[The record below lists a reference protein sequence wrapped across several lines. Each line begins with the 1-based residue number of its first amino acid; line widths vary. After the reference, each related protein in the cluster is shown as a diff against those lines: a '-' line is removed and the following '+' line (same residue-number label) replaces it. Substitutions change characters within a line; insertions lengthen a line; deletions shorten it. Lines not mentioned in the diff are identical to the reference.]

1 MSSTLK
7 RATLSIVRVEY
18 GGENIG
24 TDLQLE
30 AYAGTGVALAIEP
43 DIGPGESHDQ
53 KYVLLETMAA
63 HDTWLPT
70 RVSLRVTEKDPARDD
85 QGYIEVEASA
95 RVVGQGVLATLA
107 VPLIVAEPGSH
118 RRSAVI
124 TVHLQWEVQPA
135 SVEPAGQ
142 HVPGPAPT
150 EPLPEQFPA
159 VANGQYDAD
168 VPVLVEADA
177 RVRWDA
183 PIPPGASERE
193 RAAARF
199 LTLNAGPVLPEGFVP
214 ELVLYRV
221 ASPQGTPI
229 WVGDNSS
236 MGARTQEQLLAT
248 LSTAIPTAG
257 QPITDFEE
265 IPSATLHLLRFR
277 DTAHYALAAAAFA
290 DLVRALSE
298 QEDALAQVERRVF
311 TRRSQ
316 TGEFTEVRDHL
327 MFVDPTPNHGPASH
341 LWVIA
346 WRDSSQE

>member
-1 MSSTLK
+1 MPSILK
-7 RATLSIVRVEY
+7 RATLSIVRIEY

-30 AYAGTGVALAIEP
+30 AYAGAGVALAIEP

-53 KYVLLETMAA
+53 KYVLLETLAA

-70 RVSLRVTEKDPARDD
+70 RVSLRVTETDPSRDD
-85 QGYIEVEASA
+85 QGYIEVEVSA
-95 RVVGQGVLATLA
+95 RVVGQGVLATMS
-107 VPLIVAEPGSH
+107 VPLVVAEAGG
-118 RRSAVI
+118 RARSAVI

-135 SVEPAGQ
+135 SAEVPGHA
-142 HVPGPAPT
+142 VPGPAPT

-168 VPVLVEADA
+168 VPVLVKTDA

-183 PIPPGASERE
+183 PIPAGASERE

-199 LTLNAGPVLPEGFVP
+199 LALNAGPVLPEGFVP
-214 ELVLYRV
+214 ELVIYRV

-236 MGARTQEQLLAT
+236 MGAKTHDQLLSA
-248 LSTAIPTAG
+248 LSTAIPPIG
-257 QPITDFEE
+257 QPVTDFEE

-277 DTAHYALAAAAFA
+277 DTAHYALAAAVFA
-290 DLVRALSE
+290 DLVRTLTE
-298 QEDALAQVERRVF
+298 QDELAQVERRAF

-316 TGEFTEVRDHL
+316 AGEFTEMRDHL
-327 MFVDPTPNHGPASH
+327 MFVDPTPTHGPTSH

-346 WRDSSQE
+346 WRDGSQE

>member
-1 MSSTLK
+1 MSSILK
-7 RATLSIVRVEY
+7 RATLSIVRIEY

-43 DIGPGESHDQ
+43 DIGPGESHEHR
-53 KYVLLETMAA
+53 YVLLETLAA

-70 RVSLRVTEKDPARDD
+70 RVSLRVTEKDPVRDD
-85 QGYIEVEASA
+85 QGYMEVEASA
-95 RVVGQGVLATLA
+95 RVVGQGVLATVA
-107 VPLIVAEPGSH
+107 VPLVVAEAGSH
-118 RRSAVI
+118 RRTAVI
-124 TVHLQWEVQPA
+124 TVHMQWEVQPA
-135 SVEPAGQ
+135 SAEAPGH
-142 HVPGPAPT
+142 HVPAPAPT
-150 EPLPEQFPA
+150 DPLPEQFPA

-168 VPVLVEADA
+168 VPVLASANVRA
-177 RVRWDA
+177 RWDA
-183 PIPPGASERE
+183 PIPAGASERE

-199 LTLNAGPVLPEGFVP
+199 LALNAGPVLPEGFVP

-236 MGARTQEQLLAT
+236 MGARTQAQLLAT
-248 LSTAIPTAG
+248 LSTAIPPAG
-257 QPITDFEE
+257 QRITDFEE
-265 IPSATLHLLRFR
+265 VPSATLHLLRFR

-290 DLVRALSE
+290 DLVRALTE
-298 QEDALAQVERRVF
+298 QEDLAQVERRVF

-316 TGEFTEVRDHL
+316 TGEFTEVLDHL
-327 MFVDPTPNHGPASH
+327 MFVDPTPNHGPTSH
-341 LWVIA
+341 VWVIA